1 MRLLLSSMAV
11 GLNIMDT
18 VITRGKFTVFTRL
31 VEGSLLEKSLRSE
44 FSFTLFAPA
53 DSAFTC
59 LPADTLRWLLEPQN
73 EQRLAAILRYH
84 VVRGRFEIKQL
95 ERIRT
100 ARTEQGQEL
109 KIDLRQTLLVDSARI
124 IVRDIDA
131 SNGIIHGID
140 SLLMPYA
147 IATAAL

>member
-53 DSAFTC
+53 DRAFTC
-59 LPADTLRWLLEPQN
+59 LPADTLKWLLEPQN

>member
-53 DSAFTC
+53 DRAFTC
-59 LPADTLRWLLEPQN
+59 LPADTLKWLLEPQN

-84 VVRGRFEIKQL
+84 VVRGRFEIRQL

>member
-1 MRLLLSSMAV
+1 MAV
-11 GLNIMDT
+11 ELNIMDA

-31 VEGSLLEKSLRSE
+31 IEGSLLEKSLRSE

-53 DSAFTC
+53 DCAFTS
-59 LPADTLRWLLEPQN
+59 LPGDTLRWLLEPQN
-73 EQRLAAILRYH
+73 EERLAAILRYH
-84 VVRGRFEIKQL
+84 VVRGRFESKQL

-109 KIDLRQTLLVDSARI
+109 KIDLRQALLVDSARI

-131 SNGIIHGID
+131 TNGIIHGID
-140 SLLMPYA
+140 SLLMPYSV
-147 IATAAL
+147 AAAAV

>member
-1 MRLLLSSMAV
+1 MAV
-11 GLNIMDT
+11 GLNIMDV
-18 VITRGKFTVFTRL
+18 VIMRGKFTAFAHL

-53 DSAFTC
+53 DSAFTS
-59 LPADTLRWLLEPQN
+59 LPADTLKWLLEPQN

-84 VVRGRFEIKQL
+84 VVRGRLGSKQL
-95 ERIRT
+95 ERMRT

-109 KIDLRQTLLVDSARI
+109 KIDLRQTLLIDSARI
-124 IVRDIDA
+124 IVKDIEA
-131 SNGIIHGID
+131 TNGIIHGID

-147 IATAAL
+147 IATGVL